1 MNQDSFDFKRSIENG
16 YSSRH
21 TIVVSIL
28 KMACPIIITCFLTI
42 LSEQINFF
50 FVGNLNDTQ
59 SLAAVGLGN
68 MFINISAFALFFGM
82 NAALETLVSQAYG
95 AKNLP
100 LCGVYLWR
108 A

>member
-1 MNQDSFDFKRSIENG
+1 MQKDSVDFTRTSDSPSWLK
-16 YSSRH
+16 
-21 TIVVSIL
+21 IVFGIL
-28 KMACPIIITCFLTI
+28 KLACPIIITSFLTI
-42 LSEQINFF
+42 LSQQINFM
-50 FVGNLNDTQ
+50 FVGNLNDTT

-68 MFINISAFALFFGM
+68 MFINICAFAFSFGM
-82 NAALETLVSQAYG
+82 NTALETLVSQAYG